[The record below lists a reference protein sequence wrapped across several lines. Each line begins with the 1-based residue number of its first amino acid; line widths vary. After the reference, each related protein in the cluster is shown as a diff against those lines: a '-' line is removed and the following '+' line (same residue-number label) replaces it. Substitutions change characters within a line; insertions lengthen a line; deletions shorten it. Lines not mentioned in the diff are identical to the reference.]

1 MIMNRLFCFTGLLL
15 SMFLYAQE
23 SDMGVYQRL
32 KSSYSHFEK
41 NDEKA
46 FYYLTKFIS
55 KARKDSN
62 FTRLVEAY
70 RDAVFFSS
78 TDKSKLKYADSS
90 IWAAKRSKNRDLIS
104 MAYLGKGIV
113 YYSTMRKY
121 PLALKQYLIAY
132 QYAEKTK
139 DLYLKHKI
147 IYHIGV
153 IKSYLGYYEQASEH
167 FIKSSV
173 YFQQYI
179 SGDYHYNELFNHN
192 KGYLNSQHQLAVC
205 YRNMNNYLKADSIV
219 SIGLE
224 NTTGRDDFA
233 LEKSY
238 FLSDRAVS
246 DYNKRNYSSSIA
258 NLKEAV
264 SKILKSGDYASTSLI
279 YYYLGKNYQ
288 AIGKKS
294 LAMEHFKKVDSVF
307 AKRTFLHPET
317 LSSYKE
323 LIRFYKEKDQHTLQL
338 YYTNQ
343 LLKADSL
350 ISKDFTFLSL
360 RLHRDYDTKV
370 LREQIEE
377 LKEYNTSRIRGSFF
391 VIVLILMAIFIL
403 SKYSGREGFIVRRG
417 TREIETLSIKD
428 SEHYIRKN
436 GLSPEIENELLEKL
450 RIFEESKEFTKRGL
464 SLNKLALKLKT
475 NSYYLSMV
483 INDFKGCNFS
493 YYLSTLRIEY
503 ITNLLNT
510 DRKFLSYTIE
520 ALANECGMAS
530 RQNFSDLFFEIN
542 GVRPRDFINKIKR
555 ETGLM

>member
-1 MIMNRLFCFTGLLL
+1 MNRLFCFTGLLL

-23 SDMGVYQRL
+23 SNMGVYQRL

-192 KGYLNSQHQLAVC
+192 KGYFNSQHQLAVC

>member
-1 MIMNRLFCFTGLLL
+1 MNRLFCFTGLLL

-23 SDMGVYQRL
+23 SNMGVYQRL

-78 TDKSKLKYADSS
+78 TDKGKVKYADST

-192 KGYLNSQHQLAVC
+192 KGYFNSQHQLAVC

-246 DYNKRNYSSSIA
+246 EYNKRNYSSSIA

>member
-1 MIMNRLFCFTGLLL
+1 
-15 SMFLYAQE
+15 
-23 SDMGVYQRL
+23 MGVYQRL

-78 TDKSKLKYADSS
+78 TDKGKVKYADST

-192 KGYLNSQHQLAVC
+192 KGYFNSQHQLAVC

-246 DYNKRNYSSSIA
+246 EYNKRNYSSSIA

>member
-1 MIMNRLFCFTGLLL
+1 MNRLFCFTGLLL

>member
-1 MIMNRLFCFTGLLL
+1 
-15 SMFLYAQE
+15 MFLYAQE

>member
-1 MIMNRLFCFTGLLL
+1 MNRLFCFTGLLL
-15 SMFLYAQE
+15 GMFLYAQE
-23 SDMGVYQRL
+23 SNMGVYQRL

-46 FYYLTKFIS
+46 FYYLTKFIT

-78 TDKSKLKYADSS
+78 TDKSKLKYADST

-192 KGYLNSQHQLAVC
+192 KGYFNSQHQLAVC

-246 DYNKRNYSSSIA
+246 EYNKRNYSSSIA

-377 LKEYNTSRIRGSFF
+377 LKEYNTSRIRGSFL

-403 SKYSGREGFIVRRG
+403 SKYSGREGFIIRRG
-417 TREIETLSIKD
+417 TREIETLSIKN

>member
-1 MIMNRLFCFTGLLL
+1 MNRLFCFTGLLL
-15 SMFLYAQE
+15 GMFLYAQE

-192 KGYLNSQHQLAVC
+192 KGYFNSQHQLAVC

-370 LREQIEE
+370 LREQIEV
-377 LKEYNTSRIRGSFF
+377 LREYNTNRIRGSFL

-464 SLNKLALKLKT
+464 SLNKLARKLKT

>member
-1 MIMNRLFCFTGLLL
+1 MNRLFCFTGLLL

-323 LIRFYKEKDQHTLQL
+323 LIRFYKEKAQHTLQL

>member
-1 MIMNRLFCFTGLLL
+1 MNRLFCFTGLLL

-23 SDMGVYQRL
+23 SNMGVYQRL

-192 KGYLNSQHQLAVC
+192 KGYFNSQHQLAVC

-520 ALANECGMAS
+520 ALANECGMGS

>member
-1 MIMNRLFCFTGLLL
+1 
-15 SMFLYAQE
+15 MFLYAQE
-23 SDMGVYQRL
+23 SNMGVYQRL

-46 FYYLTKFIS
+46 FYYLTKFIT

-78 TDKSKLKYADSS
+78 TDKSKLKYADST

-192 KGYLNSQHQLAVC
+192 KGYFNSQHQLAVC

-246 DYNKRNYSSSIA
+246 EYNKRNYSSSIA

-377 LKEYNTSRIRGSFF
+377 LKEYNTSRIRGSFL

-403 SKYSGREGFIVRRG
+403 SKYSGREGFIIRRG
-417 TREIETLSIKD
+417 TREIETLSIKN

>member
-1 MIMNRLFCFTGLLL
+1 MNRLFCFTGLLL
-15 SMFLYAQE
+15 GIFLYAQE
-23 SDMGVYQRL
+23 SNMGVYQRL
-32 KSSYSHFEK
+32 KSSYGHFEK

-78 TDKSKLKYADSS
+78 TDKSKLKYADST

-192 KGYLNSQHQLAVC
+192 KGYFNSQHQLAVC
-205 YRNMNNYLKADSIV
+205 YRNMNDYLKADSIV

-238 FLSDRAVS
+238 FISDRAVS

-307 AKRTFLHPET
+307 DKRTFLHPET

-323 LIRFYKEKDQHTLQL
+323 LIRFYKEKDKYTLQL

-391 VIVLILMAIFIL
+391 VIVLILMAIYIL

-555 ETGLM
+555 ETGLI